1 MSVFK
6 RDLDR
11 DVSLELEEHPL
22 PFLSCVTLVESL
34 VNDSFRVISSFP
46 SSPKSRADDYLTRP
60 A

>member
-1 MSVFK
+1 MSVFE

-34 VNDSFRVISSFP
+34 VNDSFRVIGSFLHLQNP
-46 SSPKSRADDYLTRP
+46 EQMTT
-60 A
+60 